1 MIDIARL
8 DATAIERYNAK
19 ARPEYRLHP
28 ELGPS
33 QYEGDIDTARLVMLL
48 SNPGFDA
55 TSTPDD
61 HTFKRNGWPL
71 AALHDDA
78 PTETRDWIRRRLRA
92 LTDIFGRQHVS
103 QTVACLQLNPWAS
116 PKWDADCVLPS
127 RNIQLE
133 LADRAAQRG
142 AVILIMRSER
152 LWLRAP
158 SVLNSPRRYRVNSW
172 RSSYV
177 SPTNM
182 SAEAWSTI
190 CNAVADHRMR

>member
-1 MIDIARL
+1 MIDVAHL
-8 DATAIERYNAK
+8 DAAAIERYNAK

-48 SNPGFDA
+48 SNPGFDS
-55 TSTPDD
+55 TSTPED
-61 HTFKRNGWPL
+61 HTFERDGWPF

-78 PTETRDWIRRRLRA
+78 PTGTRDWSRRRLRA

-116 PKWDADCVLPS
+116 QKWDAGCVLPS
-127 RNIQLE
+127 RSIQLE
-133 LADRAAQRG
+133 LADQAARRG

-152 LWLRAP
+152 LWLQAP
-158 SVLNSPRRYRVNSW
+158 GVKMSPRRHRVNSW

-182 SAEAWSTI
+182 NTESWNSI
-190 CNAVADHRMR
+190 CDALAGHRKS